1 MNKEPPVHTRRTD
14 ERKMIDMLARRNFFN
29 DFMSDP
35 FDFFGGADTAK
46 TAATLMRTDVK
57 ETSKAYE
64 LDIDLPGFTKDNVQ
78 IELDDG
84 YLTINAHTEH
94 GDDKKDEDGSYLRRE
109 RFVGTCRRSFYV
121 GDEISED
128 DISAKFDNGILKIT
142 VPKKE
147 LPKPEDRKR
156 LISID

>member
-1 MNKEPPVHTRRTD
+1 
-14 ERKMIDMLARRNFFN
+14 MLARRNFFN

-35 FDFFGGADTAK
+35 FDFFGTDAPAK
-46 TAATLMRTDVK
+46 TTATLMRTDVK
-57 ETSKAYE
+57 ETDKAYE

-78 IELDDG
+78 IELDEG

-94 GDDKKDEDGSYLRRE
+94 NADEKDDNGSYLRRE

-121 GDEISED
+121 GDEISEN

>member
-1 MNKEPPVHTRRTD
+1 
-14 ERKMIDMLARRNFFN
+14 MISMLARRNFFN

-35 FDFFGGADTAK
+35 FDFGFFGTEPAPKAN
-46 TAATLMRTDVK
+46 ASLMKTDVK
-57 ETSKAYE
+57 ETDKAYE
-64 LDIDLPGFTKDNVQ
+64 LDIDLPGFDKENVQ

-84 YLTINAHTEH
+84 YLTINASTNEEKE
-94 GDDKKDEDGSYLRRE
+94 DKDENGTFLRKE
-109 RFVGTCRRSFYV
+109 RFVGSCRRSFYV
-121 GDEISED
+121 GDDVSED
-128 DISAKFDNGILKIT
+128 DISAKFENGILSIN